1 MELKIF
7 GFFLEK
13 YLVFLTFY
21 LVSYLLLTES
31 TSTFKEFA
39 NFSKVDLLCQKLSS
53 NSLISGVALRIN
65 RAI

>member
-1 MELKIF
+1 MEVKIF

-13 YLVFLTFY
+13 YWDFLIFLLVC
-21 LVSYLLLTES
+21 YLLITES
-31 TSTFKEFA
+31 PSTFKEFA

-53 NSLISGVALRIN
+53 NSLISGVAFRIN